1 MEDVDSVRHLDTD
14 SSTDCDGNNL
24 MLWSWTIQLLLTVS
38 KMKEVRYIVV
48 HCTGTPLSQR
58 VSVEDLDS
66 WHKAKGWNG
75 IGYHWYIDRDG
86 HIFPGRPETQ
96 AGAHVVGF
104 NNHSIGVCYEGGI
117 NEKGQDDDT
126 RTEKQKIALLFVLKD
141 LKKSYPNAIIL
152 GHRDFPNVHKSCP
165 CFDAKK
171 EYDNL

>member
-14 SSTDCDGNNL
+14 SSTDCFGNNL
-24 MLWSWTIQLLLTVS
+24 MHWSRTILLLTMS
-38 KMKEVRYIVV
+38 MMQEVRYIVV

-58 VSVEDLDS
+58 VSVSDIDS
-66 WHKAKGWNG
+66 WHKAQGWSG

-141 LKKSYPNAIIL
+141 LKKSYPKAIIL